1 MRVDFEK
8 KQLQEIIINIS
19 NMNKQELI
27 NYSQKVYISKDDIEE
42 KAFKFIERALDLQMA
57 GLCEITDISPIAV
70 CSEIE
75 ED

>member
-1 MRVDFEK
+1 MK
-8 KQLQEIIINIS
+8 KEQLQEIIIKIS
-19 NMNKQELI
+19 NMDKSALI
-27 NYSQKVYISKDDIEE
+27 NYSQKVYLSKTDIDK

-57 GLCEITDISPIAV
+57 GLMEITDISPIAV

>member
-1 MRVDFEK
+1 MK
-8 KQLQEIIINIS
+8 KVQLQEIIIKIS
-19 NMNKQELI
+19 KMNKTTLI
-27 NYSQKVYISKDDIEE
+27 NYSQKVYLSKEDIDE

-57 GLCEITDISPIAV
+57 GLMEITDISPIAV